1 MKEFPGFVADGRLF
15 RRRFVAVAMVGVF
28 AATVLGCSFVPDYQ
42 RLKLNPFERHKPPA
56 VPDRMMVLWTDTVLH
71 QPQQPGVRGFG
82 GRVYFYQGD
91 GARPITVDGGLVV
104 YAFDGDDLS
113 MDATRPEKKY
123 VFTADHLP
131 EHMSHTDM
139 GPSYSIWL
147 PWDEVGGPNRRL
159 SLVARFEGREGGVVI
174 SKPTV
179 KLLPGIGPYVKSKQ
193 DPIGLA
199 ATATSPGTGVLRA
212 AAADSQDSVN
222 GRPQVALAGHD
233 AVAGD
238 GTAAAASRRSSAV
251 TIDLP
256 PAFRRHLAGAGPESD
271 RGRDGGMTTG
281 DGRSTAIFQPK
292 APTAGASRDDGP
304 PPTGRSDPAGDDETS
319 TGGGPKSSAAET
331 NSVGIPLQSRQ
342 HTFRQPATAERYP
355 TQSEDAVRRPAGW
368 MEPPPKKR

>member
-1 MKEFPGFVADGRLF
+1 MKKISGYVAEVRGI
-15 RRRFVAVAMVGVF
+15 RRWPVASACVGVF
-28 AATVLGCSFVPDYQ
+28 AATVLGCSFIPDYQ
-42 RLKLNPFERHKPPA
+42 RLKLNPFDRPKPPA

-82 GRVYFYQGD
+82 GRVYFYRGD
-91 GARPITVDGGLVV
+91 EVRPITVDGGLVV

-179 KLLPGIGPYVKSKQ
+179 KLLPGIGPYAKPKS

-199 ATATSPGTGVLRA
+199 ATASHPGTGVLRA
-212 AAADSQDSVN
+212 AAADSPDAVT
-222 GRPQVALAGHD
+222 GRPRVALAGHES
-233 AVAGD
+233 VAGD
-238 GTAAAASRRSSAV
+238 GAASASRRPSAV

-256 PAFRRHLAGAGPESD
+256 PSFRRHLAGEGRESD
-271 RGRDGGMTTG
+271 SGRDDGVSTG
-281 DGRSTAIFQPK
+281 DGGSPSIFRPK
-292 APTAGASRDDGP
+292 AVEAGVSRDAGP
-304 PPTGRSDPAGDDETS
+304 AANGRPDPAGDETS
-319 TGGGPKSSAAET
+319 GVEPRQSPASGT

-342 HTFRQPATAERYP
+342 HTFRQPASAERYP
-355 TQSEDAVRRPAGW
+355 TQSADAVRRPAGW
-368 MEPPPKKR
+368 MEPPPKRR

>member
-1 MKEFPGFVADGRLF
+1 MKDISDVVADGRFF
-15 RRRFVAVAMVGVF
+15 RRRVGAFTLAGIFAVA
-28 AATVLGCSFVPDYQ
+28 ALGCSFVPDYQ
-42 RLKLNPFERHKPPA
+42 RLKLNPFDRHKPPA

-179 KLLPGIGPYVKSKQ
+179 KLLPGIGPYAKPKS

-199 ATATSPGTGVLRA
+199 ATAAHPGTGVLRA
-212 AAADSQDSVN
+212 AAADSPDAVT
-222 GRPQVALAGHD
+222 GRPQVALVGHES
-233 AVAGD
+233 VAGD
-238 GTAAAASRRSSAV
+238 GAASASRRPSAM

-256 PAFRRHLAGAGPESD
+256 PSFRRHLAGEGRESD
-271 RGRDGGMTTG
+271 SGRDDGVTTG
-281 DGRSTAIFQPK
+281 DGRPPDIFQPK
-292 APTAGASRDDGP
+292 PATAGASRDDGP
-304 PPTGRSDPAGDDETS
+304 ASAGRSAPAGDDETS
-319 TGGGPKSSAAET
+319 RGEGPKSSATET
-331 NSVGIPLQSRQ
+331 NAVGIPLQSRR
-342 HTFRQPATAERYP
+342 HTFRQPASAGRYP

-368 MEPPPKKR
+368 MEPPPKRR